1 MKRSERLLRNARHEA
16 LMGAMF
22 LSASVAGC
30 VWAVAA
36 GQSGNVSGGTVLFLA
51 AAAALF
57 FTGVH
62 FREFVRLL
70 RLSDREARCEW
81 HRGVRPR
88 I

>member
-1 MKRSERLLRNARHEA
+1 MKRSERFFKQARRAA
-16 LMGAMF
+16 LHAWLF

-36 GQSGNVSGGTVLFLA
+36 FQAGNVSGGTALFVA

-62 FREFVRLL
+62 AREFIRLL
-70 RLSDREARCEW
+70 RLSDRESRWEW
-81 HRGVRPR
+81 EREIRPR